1 MGLADDKSSLGGGAP
16 AWHIRPPLPQ
26 GLSGHATYCEAVKGL
41 LDAAAR
47 AATVLRREP
56 IVRVVSHIDADGI
69 CAGAI
74 AYRALRGLGVR
85 PEVDFVKQLDDF
97 LVERLVKEGGP
108 SQLVWFTDLGSGQLD
123 RMRGLRCLVTDHH
136 MPAVREES
144 GPLPDGGS
152 FHQLNP
158 HLCGVDGAQHLSG
171 AGATYMLATALDPG
185 NISLSPLAIVG
196 AVGDLQHHR
205 AGRLAGANAD
215 IVEAAKIAGLVE
227 PRMDLA
233 FFGRETRPV
242 HKMLQYATPAVPGVT
257 GSELG
262 AMEVMRDADVE
273 PMADERWRT
282 WAELSHGERQRIV
295 SRLGEILLMQGHGH
309 ASVRALVQE
318 AYVFP
323 AEEPGS
329 ETRDAME
336 FATLLNAC
344 GRYGMARVG
353 MEVCLGDRLEA
364 IEEARR
370 LLGSH
375 RARLVDGLRTVAA
388 LGVVRRRAMQY
399 FHARDRIPDTIV
411 GTVASMALQA
421 VELDTDPGLPIVA
434 LADKVDERGIVK
446 VSARGTRELVEQ
458 GLDLASALTRAAAG
472 VGGVGG
478 GHDIAAGASIPEG
491 MEQPFLDALEAI
503 LLEQVPALRER
514 PPPEVGADETAPR
527 GGMREGRG
535 GARDGHGAW
544 GEDEGEDWDGSGDAG
559 E

>member
-1 MGLADDKSSLGGGAP
+1 M
-16 AWHIRPPLPQ
+16 
-26 GLSGHATYCEAVKGL
+26 
-41 LDAAAR
+41 
-47 AATVLRREP
+47 
-56 IVRVVSHIDADGI
+56 RVVTHIDADGI

-74 AYRALRGLGVR
+74 AYRAMRGLGVR

-123 RMRGLRCLVTDHH
+123 RMRGFRCLVTDHH
-136 MPAVREES
+136 APALREES

-158 HLCGVDGAQHLSG
+158 HLYGVDGAQHLSG
-171 AGATYMLATALDPG
+171 AGTTYLLASALDPG
-185 NISLSPLAIVG
+185 NVSLAPLAIVG

-205 AGRLAGANAD
+205 AGRLAGVNAD
-215 IVEAAKIAGLVE
+215 IVGAAKAAGLLE
-227 PRMDLA
+227 PRMDIA

-273 PMADERWRT
+273 PMSGERWRT
-282 WAELSHGERQRIV
+282 WAELSGDERRRIV

-318 AYVFP
+318 AYIFP
-323 AEEPGS
+323 AEVPGS

-344 GRYGMARVG
+344 GRYGKARVG

-364 IEEARR
+364 LEEAHR

-388 LGVVRRRAMQY
+388 LGVVRRRALQY

-421 VELDTDPGLPIVA
+421 MEVDTDPGLPIIA

-491 MEQPFLDALEAI
+491 TEQTFLDALEAI

-514 PPPEVGADETAPR
+514 PPPEPGSGDMGLSGGADNAGDR
-527 GGMREGRG
+527 AGDRS
-535 GARDGHGAW
+535 RDGAGD
-544 GEDEGEDWDGSGDAG
+544 GDGDWDGFGDAD

>member
-1 MGLADDKSSLGGGAP
+1 MKRQCGRARHGRS
-16 AWHIRPPLPQ
+16 HPQ
-26 GLSGHATYCEAVKGL
+26 GLSDGAAYADDVNGL
-41 LDAAAR
+41 LDAASG
-47 AATVLRREP
+47 AAKVLRDEP
-56 IVRVVSHIDADGI
+56 RVHVVTHIDADGI

-97 LVERLVKEGGP
+97 LIERLAKEAGP

-136 MPAVREES
+136 VPARRDVS
-144 GPLPDGGS
+144 GALPDGGS

-158 HLCGVDGAQHLSG
+158 HLYGVDGAQHLSG
-171 AGATYMLATALDPG
+171 AGATYLLARALDTG
-185 NISLSPLAIVG
+185 NVSLAPLAIVG

-205 AGRLAGANAD
+205 VGRLAGVNAD
-215 IVEAAKIAGLVE
+215 IVTEARAAGLVE

-242 HKMLQYATPAVPGVT
+242 HKMLQYATPAVPGVSGT
-257 GSELG
+257 ELG

-273 PMADERWRT
+273 PMDGERWRT
-282 WAELSHGERQRIV
+282 WADLTDDERRRIV
-295 SRLGEILLMQGHGH
+295 TRLGEILLMQGHGH

-323 AEEPGS
+323 AEERGS

-353 MEVCLGDRLEA
+353 MEVCLGDRIEA

-421 VELDTDPGLPIVA
+421 LEVDTDPALPIVA
-434 LADKVDERGIVK
+434 LADKVDERGVVK
-446 VSARGTRELVEQ
+446 VSARGTRELVAQ
-458 GLDLASALTRAAAG
+458 GLDLAAALTRAAAG

-478 GHDIAAGASIPEG
+478 GHDIAAGASIPAGAE
-491 MEQPFLDALEAI
+491 EAFLDALEAL

-514 PPPEVGADETAPR
+514 EPPRHEPGGLGPRVSNDLDEDADGLDGACE
-527 GGMREGRG
+527 
-535 GARDGHGAW
+535 
-544 GEDEGEDWDGSGDAG
+544 
-559 E
+559 